1 LRIRITTSGKQG
13 RLTVPFDTS
22 LARFPRNASAEARS
36 SALVAAV
43 DSIGGLGASGFGRT
57 ATFAAAGF
65 GATATFA
72 VAGFGAT
79 AALVR
84 DATTVAVAVGV
95 GALRSATA
103 FVEDAVLPGTDSFSL
118 PGGADATFAIVVTLL
133 MNCPR
138 SCVHARV
145 IFL

>member
-1 LRIRITTSGKQG
+1 
-13 RLTVPFDTS
+13 LTVPFDTS

-43 DSIGGLGASGFGRT
+43 DSIGGLGASGFGRTATFAAAGFGAT